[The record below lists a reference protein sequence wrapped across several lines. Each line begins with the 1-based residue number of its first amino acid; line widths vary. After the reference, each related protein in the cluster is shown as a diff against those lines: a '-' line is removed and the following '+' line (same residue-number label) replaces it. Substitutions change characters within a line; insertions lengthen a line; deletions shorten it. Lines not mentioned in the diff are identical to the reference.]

1 MADLALL
8 PLKDLV
14 FMDVSQIREE
24 YKKASLSRKD
34 LPEDPFVLFEKWM
47 QQAFES
53 QIEQANAMALATVN
67 EEQQPSL
74 RTVLLKYY
82 DERGFVFFTNY
93 GSRKAVEIEQNPRV
107 ALLFSWI
114 PLQRQIRIRGLAER
128 ASKAEALKYF
138 ATRPRGSQLGAWV
151 SPQSTVISSRA
162 LLTAKFEEMKRKFAQ
177 GQVPLPDHWGGYRV
191 RPQAIEFWQGR
202 ESRLHDRFLYELQ
215 ADDRWEISRLAP

>member
-1 MADLALL
+1 
-8 PLKDLV
+8 
-14 FMDVSQIREE
+14 MDVSQIREE
-24 YKKASLSRKD
+24 YKKTSLSRKD
-34 LPEDPFVLFEKWM
+34 LPEEPLDLFEKWM

-53 QIEQANAMALATVN
+53 EIEQANAMALATVN

-82 DERGFVFFTNY
+82 DQNGFVFFTNY
-93 GSRKAVEIEQNPRV
+93 GSRKAVEIEKNPRV

-114 PLQRQIRIRGLAER
+114 PLQRQIRIRGLAEKT
-128 ASKAEALKYF
+128 SKAEALKYF

-151 SPQSTVISSRA
+151 SPQSSVISSRA
-162 LLTAKFEEMKRKFAQ
+162 LLMAKFEEMKRKFAQ

-215 ADDRWEISRLAP
+215 ADGRWKISRLAP